1 MAAVALYCRAP
12 PLSSPAACASSGL
25 PFRIADGAKNVPVST
40 APVMTVD
47 EAAKLLRVHKPRCTA
62 RSRLARLRRSVLA
75 MTTASPAR
83 PLTNG
88 GRRRSSS

>member
-12 PLSSPAACASSGL
+12 RPFLASRMRQLRTALPHSGWC
-25 PFRIADGAKNVPVST
+25 KNVPVST

-75 MTTASPAR
+75 MTTASP
-83 PLTNG
+83 PG
-88 GRRRSSS
+88 H